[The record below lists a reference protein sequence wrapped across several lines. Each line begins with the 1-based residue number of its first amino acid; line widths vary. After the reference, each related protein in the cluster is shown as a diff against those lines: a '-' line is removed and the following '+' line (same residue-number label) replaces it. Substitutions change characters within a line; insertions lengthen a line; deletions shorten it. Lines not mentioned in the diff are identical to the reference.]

1 MKSKLKTIDKGIL
14 FMLLSSMFASMLGGS
29 SKILSASIP
38 SVEITFFHNL
48 FGVVLIGYSIY
59 KTPLKQI
66 GGKPWLLLFRGVVG
80 FMAMVLYFYVMPY
93 LPLGEVVTYS
103 KIAPIFVAIFAYIFL
118 KEKLNRWSIFAILL
132 GFLGIVFIAQPTG
145 ISFTVYDILGIFSGV
160 LAGLAYTS
168 IRELGRYYDSRAIVM
183 SFMSVGMVASS
194 VFMVLTPYVETP
206 KSLDFLFS
214 SFVMP
219 QGEIWFYIV
228 FMGISATLAMLFMTK
243 AYVYT
248 KGGVVGTIS
257 YLTIVFSL
265 FIGVFLGDAFP
276 DLLTS
281 LGMILVISSGVIVAL
296 SNR

>member
-14 FMLLSSMFASMLGGS
+14 FMLLSSVFASMLGGS

-66 GGKPWLLLFRGVVG
+66 GGKPWLLLFRGIIG

-103 KIAPIFVAIFAYIFL
+103 KIAPIFVAIFSYIFL
-118 KEKLNRWSIFAILL
+118 KEKLNSWSIFSILL

-145 ISFTVYDILGIFSGV
+145 IAFTIYDVLGILSGV

-183 SFMSVGMVASS
+183 SFMSVGMIFSLF
-194 VFMVLTPYVETP
+194 FMIITPYVETP
-206 KSLDFLFS
+206 KSFDFLFS
-214 SFVMP
+214 SFVLP
-219 QGEIWFYIV
+219 QGEVWFYIV

-281 LGMILVISSGVIVAL
+281 LGIVLVIGSGVIVAWI
-296 SNR
+296 NG

>member
-14 FMLLSSMFASMLGGS
+14 FMLLSSIFASMLGGS

-66 GGKPWLLLFRGVVG
+66 GGKPWLLLFRGVIG

>member
-1 MKSKLKTIDKGIL
+1 
-14 FMLLSSMFASMLGGS
+14 MLLSSVFASMLGGS

-66 GGKPWLLLFRGVVG
+66 GGKPWLLLFRGIIG

-103 KIAPIFVAIFAYIFL
+103 KIAPIFVAIFSYFFL
-118 KEKLNRWSIFAILL
+118 KEKLNRWSIFSILL

-145 ISFTVYDILGIFSGV
+145 IAFTIYDVLGILSGV

-183 SFMSVGMVASS
+183 SFMGVGMIFSLF
-194 VFMVLTPYVETP
+194 FMLITPYVETP
-206 KSLDFLFS
+206 KSFDFLFS
-214 SFVMP
+214 SFVLP
-219 QGEIWFYIV
+219 QGEVWFYIV

-281 LGMILVISSGVIVAL
+281 LGIVLVIGSGVIVAW

>member
-66 GGKPWLLLFRGVVG
+66 GGKPWLLLFRGVIG

>member
-14 FMLLSSMFASMLGGS
+14 FMLLSSMLGGS